1 MGCSN
6 RAGNITIEPVKV
18 IFGKYECSTVVA
30 TADVASSHN
39 NDYFFL
45 YSALDAVKYHVWMNV
60 GGAGVDPAPVGST
73 GIPVAFAVNASAS
86 TVASAIAAA
95 IDAVSGGP
103 FESEADGASICI
115 CNMQPGNS
123 TDVASGVGLAGFTY
137 TVNVQGTYD
146 DLGLCDGDIEVSLDE
161 QLLDI
166 TSHQTGTD
174 ILTSIRQ
181 GKSAEISITLQ
192 ETHVAN
198 LKLILK
204 QAGEVYTPSGGS
216 NEVVGWG
223 TSTNSIN
230 IIDKA
235 GKLILHPYGLSASDR
250 SRDMAFW
257 LAHLKPESLT
267 FSGENPEVVSCTFK
281 CYTDESRDTRA
292 NLFVKGDHLQN
303 FKA

>member
-6 RAGNITIEPVKV
+6 RAGNIAIEPVKV

-39 NDYFFL
+39 NDYFVL
-45 YSALDAVKYHVWMNV
+45 YSALDAVKYHVWLNV
-60 GGAGVDPAPVGST
+60 GGAGVDPAPAAST
-73 GIPVAFAVNASAS
+73 GIPVAVAVNASAS

-103 FESEADGASICI
+103 FEAEATGSSVCI

-123 TDVASGVGLAGFTY
+123 TDVAAGVGLAGFTY

-146 DLGLCDGDIEVSLDE
+146 DLGFCDGDVEVAFEES
-161 QLLDI
+161 LLDI
-166 TSHQTGTD
+166 TTHQTGTD

-181 GKSAEISITLQ
+181 GKSAEVTMTLQ
-192 ETHVAN
+192 ETDIAN
-198 LKLILK
+198 IKLIMS
-204 QAGEVYTPSGGS
+204 QAGAVFTPSGGS

-223 TSTNSIN
+223 TSTNSEN

-235 GKLILHPYGLSASDR
+235 GKLILHPYNLSDSDR
-250 SRDMAFW
+250 SRDWAFW
-257 LAHLKPESLT
+257 LAHMKPESVT
-267 FSGENPEVVSCTFK
+267 FSGENPELVSLSFK

-292 NLFVKGDHLQN
+292 NLLVKGDHTQN
-303 FKA
+303 YKA